1 VTRAP
6 SVHLVPCGMCRNV
19 HLVLAGEDETPV
31 VEVVLDR
38 KEALILAE
46 SLLAFAMPEDAPKAM
61 PN

>member
-1 VTRAP
+1 MTRAP
-6 SVHLVPCGMCRNV
+6 AVHLVPCRTCGHV

-31 VEVVLDR
+31 AEVVLDR